1 VKTLIL
7 GGVRSGK
14 SRLAERLAVASGRQ
28 VVYVATAVP
37 GDAEMLRRIEA
48 HRRHRPQDWLVV
60 EEPLALG
67 QVLGEL
73 AEPGRCLVVDCLTL
87 WLTNLLSHADP
98 ARLGSERIALLEAL
112 PALAGDLV
120 LVGNETNM
128 GVIPLGEIS
137 RRYCDEAGLLH
148 QALTARCD
156 RVVLVVAGLPQLLK
170 GPSLDVV
177 DTAGAV
183 GPAHPAGAECE
194 HTSTLPDAGAC
205 VRPAYRRQAADRPGS
220 AATQSRRSESGGE

>member
-1 VKTLIL
+1 MKTLIL

-28 VVYVATAVP
+28 VVYVATAVA
-37 GDAEMLRRIEA
+37 GDAEMLCRIEA
-48 HRRHRPQDWLVV
+48 HRRRRPQDWLVV

-67 QVLGEL
+67 PTLGKL

-87 WLTNLLSHADP
+87 WLTNLLTHTDP
-98 ARLGSERIALLEAL
+98 ARLGSERAALLEVL
-112 PALAGDLV
+112 PTLAGDLV

-128 GVIPLGEIS
+128 GVISLGELS

-148 QALTARCD
+148 QALAARCD

-170 GPSLDVV
+170 GSSIPTRSRESEL
-177 DTAGAV
+177 G
-183 GPAHPAGAECE
+183 
-194 HTSTLPDAGAC
+194 DA
-205 VRPAYRRQAADRPGS
+205 
-220 AATQSRRSESGGE
+220 